1 MAVAAR
7 DTTNDTFLN
16 RLDITFFFTKKCTH
30 MTEETRKHQKLEKN
44 KQTKNTGKRINKNE
58 NKNIQKTNNQET
70 KQMIVK
76 NKYIKRKPNKQRN
89 LQTNILTKIKQI
101 RKPRERDT
109 PFTMWKVPFVVVHW
123 YKNNCHRFWV
133 NGKIII
139 TEDSPALDVK
149 EYTRW
154 NAILVSSP
162 VSCIGNL
169 TCWNIP
175 LFFGAK
181 HISSKDWI
189 GWLDS

>member
-1 MAVAAR
+1 
-7 DTTNDTFLN
+7 
-16 RLDITFFFTKKCTH
+16 

-109 PFTMWKVPFVVVHW
+109 PFTMWKVPFVVVH
-123 YKNNCHRFWV
+123 
-133 NGKIII
+133 
-139 TEDSPALDVK
+139 
-149 EYTRW
+149 
-154 NAILVSSP
+154 
-162 VSCIGNL
+162 
-169 TCWNIP
+169 
-175 LFFGAK
+175 
-181 HISSKDWI
+181 
-189 GWLDS
+189 